1 MRDWD
6 DAPSARGDSVNEL
19 DPLGL
24 LEEQESASVGRGEE
38 SAVEDNSQTGR
49 NAFEN
54 SGPRRPVNPNSTE
67 SVEEGKVERIV
78 RPQRPIPN
86 TPATESEEELDDSGE
101 ELVEEVEPSLEESED
116 SVENVIDDIFTADAP
131 SASTPVIEDSPLETI
146 GEFGG
151 VTIEND
157 QTDEEKGEVDYE
169 VIEESQDDGF
179 SDDEIIEQPDS
190 ADNVVWVEA
199 GTAMPEVGSEVNDED
214 SSELESNDE
223 LEEVSSAKSEAKNGR
238 GNNKTDKSTTKN
250 TRKKKSSK
258 KNALGGIRLT
268 NRDKHILEFLGR
280 YRYATV
286 AQLARRFDTSEKTLR
301 NRLPKLREGGLVD
314 SVFIVHARPSVWLVT
329 SAGLKIIGMNLTAPS
344 IKWGQV
350 RHTMLLVELGITF
363 EMSDENVLTEREI
376 RAAATRYSP
385 TPRMKASVDF
395 YKSMQQLEEF
405 EEESDVDTRV
415 TSALTVPVH
424 GRGIGHIPDMVLA
437 REPFPSGVSGS
448 IAIELELT
456 RKNLGEW
463 RTVLSAFRD
472 SNRFAEVYYFVTSRE
487 VSKAMTRVVKAIG
500 AEDKIFIRMFEP
512 EDDTAR
518 MFIGQDD

>member
-38 SAVEDNSQTGR
+38 SEEEDNNQAAR

-86 TPATESEEELDDSGE
+86 TPATESETETETGLDDSGGE
-101 ELVEEVEPSLEESED
+101 YVEEVEPSLEESED
-116 SVENVIDDIFTADAP
+116 SEENVIDDIFTADAP

-146 GEFGG
+146 RESVGE
-151 VTIEND
+151 TIESD

-169 VIEESQDDGF
+169 VIEESQDNGF

-214 SSELESNDE
+214 DSELELDDE
-223 LEEVSSAKSEAKNGR
+223 LEEVSSAQSEAKNGR
-238 GNNKTDKSTTKN
+238 GKSATKN
-250 TRKKKSSK
+250 TGKKKSSK

-329 SAGLKIIGMNLTAPS
+329 SAGLKMIGMNLTAPS

-487 VSKAMTRVVKAIG
+487 VSKAMTRVVKALG